1 MKEPIISGTWAREI
15 LDSRGNPTIEVEIE
29 LESGATGWAA
39 VPSGASTGVHE
50 AVELR
55 DGDKSRYRG
64 KGVLC
69 AVENV
74 NEVIAPAIEELDA
87 TDQIGIDSLM
97 IELDGTPN
105 KGRLGAN
112 AILAVSMAVARAAA
126 DHTGLP
132 LYQYLGSIN
141 NRLLPLPMINI
152 INGGVHAD
160 NNLDIQEFMIV
171 PAGPNSFSD
180 ALRAA
185 SETFYA
191 LKTILLEN
199 NLVTSVGDEGGI
211 APSLSSNREAFDYI
225 LKAIESAGYH
235 PGDDIWFCIDAAAS
249 EFYNKETGIYTL
261 AATGKKY
268 DSDGLI
274 EYYAKLVDEYPI
286 VAIEDPL
293 AEDDWE
299 GWARMTEALGDKI
312 EIIGDDIFVTNT
324 KRIDRGIK
332 EKSANASLIKLNQIG
347 SVTETLDAI
356 HLALTSGWGA
366 VISHRSGET
375 EDTFIAD
382 LAVATGVGQI
392 KTGSVCRGE
401 RIAKYNRLLRI
412 EDEMEGVCLFP
423 DPSRFFPRLEK

>member
-64 KGVLC
+64 KGVLQ

-171 PAGPNSFSD
+171 PAGPNSFRD

-191 LKTILLEN
+191 LKKILLEN

-274 EYYAKLVDEYPI
+274 EYYAKLVEEYPI

-293 AEDDWE
+293 AEDDWG
-299 GWARMTEALGDKI
+299 GWARMTAALGDKI
-312 EIIGDDIFVTNT
+312 EI
-324 KRIDRGIK
+324 KAS
-332 EKSANASLIKLNQIG
+332 EKSLKAVKQQLESNPNFTTQAWLQLDREKPVATVVAMPNREDIQIPVEEQLVVEFCSRQARRRKTRNVGRQPEAG
-347 SVTETLDAI
+347 SVPQ
-356 HLALTSGWGA
+356 SA
-366 VISHRSGET
+366 V
-375 EDTFIAD
+375 
-382 LAVATGVGQI
+382 Q
-392 KTGSVCRGE
+392 
-401 RIAKYNRLLRI
+401 LR
-412 EDEMEGVCLFP
+412 MKV
-423 DPSRFFPRLEK
+423 